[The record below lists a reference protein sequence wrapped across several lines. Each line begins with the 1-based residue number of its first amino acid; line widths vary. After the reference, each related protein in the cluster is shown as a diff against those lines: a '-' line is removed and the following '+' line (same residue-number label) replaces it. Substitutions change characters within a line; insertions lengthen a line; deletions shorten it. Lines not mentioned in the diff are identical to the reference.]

1 MQRTD
6 IVDKSQ
12 LRNDHPDFRIGDT
25 VKVHFKIKEGDKER
39 VQVFEGVAIRTKGMS
54 QSKTVTVRKMSFG
67 VGVERIFPLSSPLI
81 DKLEVATKGSV
92 RRAKL
97 YYLRDVQGK
106 AARIKERRD
115 DTPAAPAAPA
125 QG

>member
-6 IVDKSQ
+6 IVDKLQ
-12 LRNDHPDFRIGDT
+12 LRTDHPSFQIGDT
-25 VKVHFKIKEGDKER
+25 LRVHYKIKEGDKER
-39 VQVFEGVAIRTKGMS
+39 VQVFEGVAIRRKNTKGRE
-54 QSKTVTVRKMSFG
+54 TITVRKVSFG

-81 DKLEVATKGSV
+81 DKLEVATMGTV

-97 YYLRDVQGK
+97 YYLREVSGK
-106 AARIKERRD
+106 AARIRERREEE
-115 DTPAAPAAPA
+115 TGAAAP